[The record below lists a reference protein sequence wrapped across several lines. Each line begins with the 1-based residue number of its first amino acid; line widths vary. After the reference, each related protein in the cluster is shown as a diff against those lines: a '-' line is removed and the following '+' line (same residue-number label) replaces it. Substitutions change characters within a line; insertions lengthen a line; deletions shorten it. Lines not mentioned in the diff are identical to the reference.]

1 MNKVILVMIC
11 IIVIIGAIFT
21 AIFISK
27 PNQDEDIVNITTKVA
42 EEEILDEC
50 TDEYEYL
57 ENQEI
62 ALTNSDEEKV
72 SPNCSITIK
81 TFYKKC
87 GHTTSEYDNIP
98 EKLVNCTKEDIQNKY
113 EGYKVE
119 KFSSNEIIL
128 YIEKDGECGE
138 HYIVRDKDG
147 TVMIYRNIGNGEEEF
162 VEETGISTDYL
173 PETDKINMKNGIQV
187 NGKQDLNQ
195 LIEDFE

>member
-1 MNKVILVMIC
+1 M
-11 IIVIIGAIFT
+11 
-21 AIFISK
+21 
-27 PNQDEDIVNITTKVA
+27 
-42 EEEILDEC
+42 
-50 TDEYEYL
+50 
-57 ENQEI
+57 
-62 ALTNSDEEKV
+62 
-72 SPNCSITIK
+72 SPNCSITIR

-98 EKLVNCTKEDIQNKY
+98 EKLVNCTKEEIKNKY

-187 NGKQDLNQ
+187 NGKQALNQ
-195 LIEDFE
+195 LIENFE

>member
-62 ALTNSDEEKV
+62 ALTN
-72 SPNCSITIK
+72 
-81 TFYKKC
+81 
-87 GHTTSEYDNIP
+87 
-98 EKLVNCTKEDIQNKY
+98 
-113 EGYKVE
+113 
-119 KFSSNEIIL
+119 
-128 YIEKDGECGE
+128 
-138 HYIVRDKDG
+138 
-147 TVMIYRNIGNGEEEF
+147 
-162 VEETGISTDYL
+162 
-173 PETDKINMKNGIQV
+173 
-187 NGKQDLNQ
+187 
-195 LIEDFE
+195 